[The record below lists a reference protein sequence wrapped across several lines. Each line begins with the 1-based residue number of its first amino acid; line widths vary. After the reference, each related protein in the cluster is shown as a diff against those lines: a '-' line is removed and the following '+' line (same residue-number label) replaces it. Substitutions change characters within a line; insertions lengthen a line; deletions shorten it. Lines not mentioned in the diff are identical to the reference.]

1 MAHRRPPTQ
10 SRAPGATTAA
20 MSSTYA
26 PAVAPREIPGRG
38 VGLVATRDIAAGEC
52 VLRERAIVCGTSVAF
67 RDSACARCLAFTA
80 PDGAPLFTCAT
91 CGLAKLCGGDTCAW
105 SGMPHGKVACHAE
118 GLAKGLP
125 PPDVERLRF
134 LAACADLRGENSEA
148 SVAKLRAVEALC
160 PAVGPNGEG
169 VGGREL
175 EDARRLHPLL
185 ETAVA
190 RALAGAQIS
199 PIADADA
206 FDATRRAVAGS
217 VLDAAK
223 LLAKET
229 KNAFGAM
236 APRDVQS
243 GERRVRGG
251 ALYDLASRVNH
262 DCFPNVARFDNFD
275 GALEKDAF
283 VLNHVGDEDIARR
296 QNRLAPDE
304 LRLMALD
311 RIPAGA
317 EVTMSY
323 LPVTE
328 PLARRRR
335 RLRHTFEFECS
346 CQRCCVEMQWARE
359 DGDRVGDV
367 DEETRRAG
375 GRCFSSSASA
385 ASDSFTESLTNA
397 MDDED
402 DERMASLSPEEL
414 ERRSDRVPW
423 DYAVWFARNVCPVS
437 ECGGTLAPPNATAT
451 HMTCN
456 ACGFQR
462 ADEAFYAQLRG
473 EEV

>member
-1 MAHRRPPTQ
+1 
-10 SRAPGATTAA
+10 
-20 MSSTYA
+20 MSSAYA

-38 VGLVATRDIAAGEC
+38 VGLIATRDIAAGEC

-148 SVAKLRAVEALC
+148 SVARLNAVEALC
-160 PAVGPNGEG
+160 PAVGPNGEN

-175 EDARRLHPLL
+175 DAARRLHPLL

-190 RALAGAQIS
+190 RALAGSQIA

-217 VLDAAK
+217 VFDAAR

-283 VLNHVGDEDIARR
+283 VLNRADENVARDGVAR
-296 QNRLAPDE
+296 KSLAPDE
-304 LRLMALD
+304 LRLIALD

-328 PLARRRR
+328 PLPRRRR

-346 CQRCCVEMQWARE
+346 CQRCRVEMRWARE

-367 DEETRRAG
+367 DEETDVAG
-375 GRCFSSSASA
+375 GRCFSSSSG
-385 ASDSFTESLTNA
+385 ASDSFMETLTNA

-402 DERMASLSPEEL
+402 DERMAALSPEEL
-414 ERRSDRVPW
+414 ERRSDRVTPE
-423 DYAVWFARNVCPVS
+423 YAVWFMRNVCPVTD
-437 ECGGTLAPPNATAT
+437 CGGTLAPPNATAT

-456 ACGFQR
+456 ACGYKR
-462 ADEAFYAQLRG
+462 TDEAFYAQLRG

>member
-1 MAHRRPPTQ
+1 M
-10 SRAPGATTAA
+10 SGA
-20 MSSTYA
+20 YA

-52 VLRERAIVCGTSVAF
+52 VLRERATVCGTSVAF
-67 RDSACARCLAFTA
+67 RDSACARCLAFAA
-80 PDGAPLFTCAT
+80 PTGAPLFTCAT

-105 SGMPHGKVACHAE
+105 SGAPHGAVACHAE

-125 PPDVERLRF
+125 DADAERLRF
-134 LAACADLRGENSEA
+134 LAACADLRGEHSA
-148 SVAKLRAVEALC
+148 SSVAKLRAIAALC

-169 VGGREL
+169 VASREL
-175 EDARRLHPLL
+175 EAARRVHPVL

-190 RALAGAQIS
+190 RALAGAQREAPVKDLSTIG
-199 PIADADA
+199 A
-206 FDATRRAVAGS
+206 RVAGS
-217 VLDAAK
+217 FAETAA
-223 LLAKET
+223 LLSKET

-236 APRDVQS
+236 APRDAAS
-243 GERRVRGG
+243 GTRRVRGG
-251 ALYDLASRVNH
+251 ALYELASRVNH

-275 GALEKDAF
+275 GALERDAF
-283 VLNHVGDEDIARR
+283 VTFQSEGHDRKEDASGSSSRI
-296 QNRLAPDE
+296 APDE

-335 RLRHTFEFECS
+335 RLRHTFGFDCA
-346 CQRCCVEMQWARE
+346 CARCLLETEWAKQ

-367 DEETRRAG
+367 AEETRALG
-375 GRCFSSSASA
+375 GRVSGN
-385 ASDSFTESLTNA
+385 SDDAFLDALLNA

-402 DERMASLSPEEL
+402 DARLAGISPQEL
-414 ERRSDRVPW
+414 ERRSDRLPPE
-423 DYAVWFARNVCPVS
+423 YAVWFARNVCPVS
-437 ECGGTLAPPNATAT
+437 ECGGTLAPPNETAT

-456 ACGFQR
+456 ACGFR
-462 ADEAFYAQLRG
+462 RTDAAFYASLMG
-473 EEV
+473 EEAH

>member
-1 MAHRRPPTQ
+1 VM
-10 SRAPGATTAA
+10 SGA
-20 MSSTYA
+20 YA

-52 VLRERAIVCGTSVAF
+52 VLRERATVCGTSVAF
-67 RDSACARCLAFTA
+67 RDSACARCLAFAA
-80 PDGAPLFTCAT
+80 PTGAPLFTCAT

-105 SGMPHGKVACHAE
+105 SGAPHGAVACHAE

-125 PPDVERLRF
+125 DADAERLRF
-134 LAACADLRGENSEA
+134 LAACADLRGEHSA
-148 SVAKLRAVEALC
+148 SSLAKLRAVAALC

-169 VGGREL
+169 VASREL
-175 EDARRLHPLL
+175 EAARRVHPVL

-190 RALAGAQIS
+190 RALAGA
-199 PIADADA
+199 
-206 FDATRRAVAGS
+206 RRSAPVGEETNVARVAGS
-217 VLDAAK
+217 FAETAS
-223 LLAKET
+223 LLSKET

-236 APRDVQS
+236 APRDPAS
-243 GERRVRGG
+243 GDRRVRGG
-251 ALYDLASRVNH
+251 ALYELASRVNH

-275 GALEKDAF
+275 GALERDAF
-283 VLNHVGDEDIARR
+283 VTSQSGSLNDRKSQSEV
-296 QNRLAPDE
+296 APDE

-335 RLRHTFEFECS
+335 RLRHTFGFDCA
-346 CQRCCVEMQWARE
+346 CARCLLETEWAKQ

-367 DEETRRAG
+367 AEETRAAG
-375 GRCFSSSASA
+375 GRVSASSS
-385 ASDSFTESLTNA
+385 SDAVRDALATE

-402 DERMASLSPEEL
+402 DARLAGLSPEEL
-414 ERRSDRVPW
+414 ERRSDRLPPE
-423 DYAVWFARNVCPVS
+423 YAVWFARNVCPVS
-437 ECGGTLAPPNATAT
+437 ECGGTLAPPNETAT

-456 ACGFQR
+456 ACGFR
-462 ADEAFYAQLRG
+462 RTDAAFYASLTG
-473 EEV
+473 EEAP